1 VAERDVAAIL
11 KSGDLAR
18 TIDWYESAG
27 FELLGTF
34 PDDQPTWA
42 ALGRDGLVLHFVA
55 GATPWEGPPTFT
67 GCFYVHPES
76 VQAVYDQV
84 KDKIVCEFGVEE
96 REWGAR
102 ELTVSDPD
110 GYFVTFT
117 EPL

>member
-1 VAERDVAAIL
+1 MH
-11 KSGDLAR
+11 
-18 TIDWYESAG
+18 
-27 FELLGTF
+27 
-34 PDDQPTWA
+34 PD
-42 ALGRDGLVLHFVA
+42 
-55 GATPWEGPPTFT
+55 
-67 GCFYVHPES
+67 S
-76 VQAVYDQV
+76 VQAVYEQV

>member
-1 VAERDVAAIL
+1 MAEQEVAAIL
-11 KSGDLAR
+11 KSSDVAR
-18 TIDWYESAG
+18 TIDWYQRAG
-27 FELLGTF
+27 FDLIGTF
-34 PDDQPTWA
+34 ADEQMEWA
-42 ALGRDGLVLHFVA
+42 ALGRDGLVLHFMA
-55 GATPWEGPPTFT
+55 GATPWDEPPQFT
-67 GCFYVHPES
+67 GCFYVHPDS
-76 VQAVYDQV
+76 VQAVYEQV

>member
-1 VAERDVAAIL
+1 MNVSVT
-11 KSGDLAR
+11 SPYSTS
-18 TIDWYESAG
+18 TINGGCLS
-27 FELLGTF
+27 
-34 PDDQPTWA
+34 P
-42 ALGRDGLVLHFVA
+42 ALICVFMA
-55 GATPWEGPPTFT
+55 GATPWDEPPQFT
-67 GCFYVHPES
+67 GCFYVHPDS
-76 VQAVYDQV
+76 VQAVYEQV